1 MHPLEEPL
9 ILQSPRSLS
18 ESDAYFDLRWRILRQ
33 PWGQPRGSE
42 RDSEDD
48 SAFHLLLVDAAGNP
62 LACGRLHLAAPGE
75 AQVRYMAVDEH
86 ARGCGYGSR
95 ILEAL
100 EAEARGR
107 GVRKIV
113 LNARDYAVEFYRKR
127 GYDVIGDAETL
138 FGVIRHLW
146 MEKIIAITAKQSEY
160 CAHNYAHTRKRFRC

>member
-1 MHPLEEPL
+1 MNPTEERL
-9 ILQSPRSLS
+9 ILQSPRSPS
-18 ESDAYFDLRWRILRQ
+18 EWDAYFDLRWRILRQ

-48 SAFHLLLVDAAGNP
+48 SAFHLLLMDAAGKA
-62 LACGRLHLAAPGE
+62 LACGRLHLTALGE
-75 AQVRYMAVDEH
+75 AQLRYMAVDER
-86 ARGCGYGSR
+86 ARGCGYGGR

-113 LNARDYAVEFYRKR
+113 LNARDNAVAFYRKR

-138 FGVIRHLW
+138 FGVIRHLR
-146 MEKIIAITAKQSEY
+146 MEKLLS
-160 CAHNYAHTRKRFRC
+160 